1 MNDKQNNA
9 EEKVS
14 ISLPLPIPIYDKI
27 KLDAILTKKSV
38 GAMVAEWIEDHADPD
53 GLSLDVETLM
63 APAPVREKTYIGVP
77 TKALT
82 IPLSRRHAAM
92 LRLEAM
98 RSQTPVRSMLRKMIQ
113 QNARAWSVM
122 PIDEAV

>member
-1 MNDKQNNA
+1 MNDKERNT
-9 EEKVS
+9 EERVS
-14 ISLPLPIPIYDKI
+14 ISLPLPIPIYDRI
-27 KLDAILTKKSV
+27 KLDANLAKKSV

-53 GLSLDVETLM
+53 GVSLDVETLM
-63 APAPVREKTYIGVP
+63 APAPVREKTYTGVA

-98 RSQTPVRSMLRKMIQ
+98 RSQVPVRSLLRTMIQ
-113 QNARAWSVM
+113 RNARAWSVM